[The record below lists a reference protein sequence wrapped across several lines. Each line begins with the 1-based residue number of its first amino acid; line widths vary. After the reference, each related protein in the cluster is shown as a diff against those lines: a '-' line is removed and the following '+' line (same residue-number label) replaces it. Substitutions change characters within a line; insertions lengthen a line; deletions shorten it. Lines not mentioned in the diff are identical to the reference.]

1 MKRFILIENAM
12 VSCDDTTEY
21 QLLGT
26 DLFSRKDGKEEFVP
40 DDYKQFFEGIL
51 RFIGKEDGQKELI
64 VSTLFY
70 QLPCFVS
77 ELRNYLSNKV
87 KLIPLYA
94 LTGGGNLREIYDN
107 YIVETT
113 INGSG
118 ELSCKVIPDN
128 LLERMRSNPQMAPYV
143 RDNGLETIKTMNEI
157 LNNFISGAKS
167 KDDVETY
174 YFPDYGNIVKGKEG
188 YAVFS
193 PFGSLK
199 LYDEFLPGIINM
211 EKAGTIQASPMMC
224 HPEFSVSFASH
235 TESFNTAYAAWMLI
249 EKDHSLQ
256 FERRQG
262 NVTRS
267 SAQLILPSAWIDSTA
282 LYVKPLGL
290 EFTKCYLHA
299 ESDIFGHL
307 HIKPEMLDE
316 TKLFKLIQFS

>member
-1 MKRFILIENAM
+1 MKRFMLIENA
-12 VSCDDTTEY
+12 VVNCEDITDY
-21 QLLGT
+21 RLLGT
-26 DLFSRKDGKEEFVP
+26 ELFCGKEEFEP
-40 DDYKQFFEGIL
+40 DDYQPAFEAVIS
-51 RFIGKEDGQKELI
+51 FINREKGQKEL
-64 VSTLFY
+64 VVGTLFY
-70 QLPCFVS
+70 LLPCFLS
-77 ELRNYLSNKV
+77 ELRNYLGDKV
-87 KLIPLYA
+87 ELIPLYA
-94 LTGGGNLREIYDN
+94 LTESGNLREIYDHH
-107 YIVETT
+107 IVETT

-167 KDDVETY
+167 KEEVEIY

-199 LYDEFLPGIINM
+199 LYDEFLSGIINM

-235 TESFNTAYAAWMLI
+235 TESFNTACAAWMLI

-267 SAQLILPSAWIDSTA
+267 AQLILPSAKIHSTA
-282 LYVKPLGL
+282 LQVKPLGL
-290 EFTKCYLHA
+290 EFTKCYFHA

-307 HIKPEMLDE
+307 HIKVEMLDE
-316 TKLFKLIQFS
+316 TDFFKLMQFS